1 MKLAP
6 NQFFFYFLT
15 TDVLEE
21 EEVLVFPVDSLISE
35 FGGALELFL
44 GFFFLGLLTS
54 MPLLCRSVCRFS
66 VKQYCASSSDL
77 TPIQIY

>member
-44 GFFFLGLLTS
+44 GFSFLGLLTS
-54 MPLLCRSVCRFS
+54 MSLLCRSVCRFS
-66 VKQYCASSSDL
+66 VKQ
-77 TPIQIY
+77 